1 MRAPRELAPEQAHKT
16 SLKQEGENGATRNM
30 LLLLRTQP
38 TAEMLQ
44 GWQWHALLLSV
55 WLLPPTNANFPFQI
69 YRYFP
74 GFDWFFLDPIT
85 TSGIKFAN
93 DEK

>member
-1 MRAPRELAPEQAHKT
+1 MACLIAERAA
-16 SLKQEGENGATRNM
+16 SSSG
-30 LLLLRTQP
+30 
-38 TAEMLQ
+38 MLQ
-44 GWQWHALLLSV
+44 GWQRLALFLLRV
-55 WLLPPTNANFPFQI
+55 TVLLVPATNTSFSFQI

>member
-1 MRAPRELAPEQAHKT
+1 M
-16 SLKQEGENGATRNM
+16 KQERKKGAGGNKAC
-30 LLLLRTQP
+30 LIAES
-38 TAEMLQ
+38 TASSSGMLQ
-44 GWQWHALLLSV
+44 GWQRLALLL
-55 WLLPPTNANFPFQI
+55 LLVTVLLVPATNASFSFQI

>member
-1 MRAPRELAPEQAHKT
+1 MWLHMGLADESSVPSHKARTKREMETAHLPK
-16 SLKQEGENGATRNM
+16 SLTGNCHNSWPFPSAQLSPSENAFC
-30 LLLLRTQP
+30 L
-38 TAEMLQ
+38 
-44 GWQWHALLLSV
+44 V
-55 WLLPPTNANFPFQI
+55 QI

-85 TSGIKFAN
+85 SSGIKFAN

>member
-1 MRAPRELAPEQAHKT
+1 MLGETVAVFLQRASAAAKGCYGMAVACPVSAPCIT
-16 SLKQEGENGATRNM
+16 G
-30 LLLLRTQP
+30 LLVP
-38 TAEMLQ
+38 A
-44 GWQWHALLLSV
+44 
-55 WLLPPTNANFPFQI
+55 TNARFSSQI

>member
-1 MRAPRELAPEQAHKT
+1 
-16 SLKQEGENGATRNM
+16 M
-30 LLLLRTQP
+30 LLLVTVLIVP
-38 TAEMLQ
+38 A
-44 GWQWHALLLSV
+44 
-55 WLLPPTNANFPFQI
+55 TNASFSFQI

>member
-1 MRAPRELAPEQAHKT
+1 MLVETGAISLQRAWSAAKGCYGMAVACPVSAVCITGLLVPAT
-16 SLKQEGENGATRNM
+16 NG
-30 LLLLRTQP
+30 
-38 TAEMLQ
+38 
-44 GWQWHALLLSV
+44 HFSS
-55 WLLPPTNANFPFQI
+55 QI

>member
-1 MRAPRELAPEQAHKT
+1 MLMETWTT
-16 SLKQEGENGATRNM
+16 SLQRAQPAAKGCYWDGSGLPHSAVCITVLLVPATN
-30 LLLLRTQP
+30 
-38 TAEMLQ
+38 
-44 GWQWHALLLSV
+44 
-55 WLLPPTNANFPFQI
+55 TNFSSQI

>member
-1 MRAPRELAPEQAHKT
+1 MLVETVAVLLQRALSAAKGCYGMAGPA
-16 SLKQEGENGATRNM
+16 
-30 LLLLRTQP
+30 LLLLIVSL
-38 TAEMLQ
+38 ACCC
-44 GWQWHALLLSV
+44 
-55 WLLPPTNANFPFQI
+55 LPLMHIFSSQI

>member
-1 MRAPRELAPEQAHKT
+1 MRMAVAYPITALCIT
-16 SLKQEGENGATRNM
+16 V
-30 LLLLRTQP
+30 LLVP
-38 TAEMLQ
+38 AI
-44 GWQWHALLLSV
+44 
-55 WLLPPTNANFPFQI
+55 NASFSSQI